1 MHAVEITLFLD
12 ERISELARNRLPDE
26 PGYPSG
32 DSQYASFMISSDEMN
47 SGDKERERGVASGK
61 RVNELWND
69 DTKPREERYEDS
81 KNGLIYRHVCAD
93 F

>member
-12 ERISELARNRLPDE
+12 ERITELARNRLPDE

-32 DSQYASFMISSDEMN
+32 DSQYASFMISSDDMN
-47 SGDKERERGVASGK
+47 SSDKERERAMASGK

-69 DTKPREERYEDS
+69 DTKTRERYEDS
-81 KNGLIYRHVCAD
+81 KNGLIYCHVCAD